1 MPVCPV
7 GCDSSARRALDE
19 AALQQ
24 VWLVY
29 VLDGVACLSQG
40 HGDGADAD
48 GTAIELVDYEPEIV
62 PVSPVEAELVH
73 ALHVER
79 GVGRLLV
86 DLALA
91 HHLGVV
97 SYPLE
102 EPVHDTRR
110 AAAAAGELARAALG
124 DRHVEYA
131 RVAGY
136 YLLQFLGAVV
146 LQPLRDAEAVEQGF
160 RKQALP
166 GRRADQRELRQ
177 VYPDGAGRRPLAE
190 HDVHREVL
198 HRGVEDLFD
207 LPVEA
212 VDLFYE
218 QEVTL
223 FERGQNSRHVPG
235 FLQRRPARRPDA
247 DAQLLVED
255 AAQRGLAET
264 GRTVEQ
270 YVVERLT
277 ALLGRLN
284 EDLEVLLERLLPDE
298 LVERA
303 GPERRL
309 IVPDVG
315 LGIERVLPELSDT
328 GGTGDVLERLLAPS
342 VILDGEVVHLLSAQR
357 LLPIRRNAS
366 FMYFST
372 ETCGGTSLSAFSASS
387 RLYPSAVSAS
397 LASM

>member
-73 ALHVER
+73 ALHLER

-124 DRHVEYA
+124 DRHIEYA

-177 VYPDGAGRRPLAE
+177 VYPDGAGRRPLTE

-198 HRGVEDLFD
+198 HRGVEDLFY

-212 VDLFYE
+212 VDLVYK
-218 QEVTL
+218 QEVTR
-223 FERGQNSRHVPG
+223 FERRQNGRHVPG
-235 FLQRRPARRPDA
+235 LLQRRTAARP
-247 DAQLLVED
+247 QTHPHLLGEY
-255 AAQRGLAET
+255 AAQGGLAKPR
-264 GRTVEQ
+264 RTIEQ
-270 YVVERLT
+270 YVIQGLPP
-277 ALLGRLN
+277 LLGRRD

-303 GPERRL
+303 RPERGFV
-309 IVPDVG
+309 VPRVG
-315 LGIERVLPELSDT
+315 LGVERMLPEIRET
-328 GGTGDVLERLLAPS
+328 GGPCYVLVGLVLLLAS
-342 VILDGEVVHLLSAQR
+342 YGEVVHLPGAQR
-357 LLPIRRNAS
+357 LLPICRNAS

-372 ETCGGTSLSAFSASS
+372 ESCGGTSFSAFSASS
-387 RLYPSAVSAS
+387 S
-397 LASM
+397 L